1 MSFPHKYLF
10 ECTNLRVLGVTV
22 NVVDF
27 YTERKK
33 KKKRQPTTLYWSSLV
48 HNTSAKKDSKRI

>member
-33 KKKRQPTTLYWSSLV
+33 KKRGSPLLSIGA
-48 HNTSAKKDSKRI
+48 H